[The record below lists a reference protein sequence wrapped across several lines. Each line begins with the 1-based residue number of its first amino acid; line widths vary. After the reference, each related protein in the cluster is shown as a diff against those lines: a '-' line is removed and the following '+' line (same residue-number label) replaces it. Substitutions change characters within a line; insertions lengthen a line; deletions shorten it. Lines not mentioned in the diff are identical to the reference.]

1 MLPINGISIYL
12 DGIWHEIIG
21 NIYLIYPFGFVLLS
35 FPVNQGD
42 QFTQCQPVAWWV
54 PCQWRTIYKNRPRS
68 VGYQSHLTDWIHENI
83 KTTWGELNCQFCLTT
98 KNNLDSWKLFGKI
111 RSLLSQ
117 DECLPRQK
125 DEVRRIFEQEF
136 QQTPENLFA
145 EFDYRPVAA
154 ASLAQVFRAKTK
166 DGQEVA
172 VKVQYIDLVKRF
184 SGDFATILFLQDL
197 IKIIHS
203 DFNFG
208 WILRDLRGNLEQVW

>member
-1 MLPINGISIYL
+1 M
-12 DGIWHEIIG
+12 
-21 NIYLIYPFGFVLLS
+21 
-35 FPVNQGD
+35 
-42 QFTQCQPVAWWV
+42 
-54 PCQWRTIYKNRPRS
+54 
-68 VGYQSHLTDWIHENI
+68 
-83 KTTWGELNCQFCLTT
+83 
-98 KNNLDSWKLFGKI
+98 
-111 RSLLSQ
+111 LSQ

-208 WILRDLRGNLEQVW
+208 WILRDLRGNLEQVY